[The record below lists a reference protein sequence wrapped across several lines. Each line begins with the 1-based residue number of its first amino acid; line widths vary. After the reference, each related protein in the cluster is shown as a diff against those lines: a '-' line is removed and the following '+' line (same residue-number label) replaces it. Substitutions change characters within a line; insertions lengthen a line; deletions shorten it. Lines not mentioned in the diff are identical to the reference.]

1 VTKVIALTGNVA
13 AGKSKVAELFA
24 DWGATVVDADV
35 LVRQLQQPGEPV
47 FDAIIARF
55 GSDMLRDDG
64 GLDRAALRR
73 RILGDAEAKRDLEAI
88 VHPAVAERRRQLTA
102 AAADRGAPVV
112 VADIPLLFEADDP
125 AAYDAVVLVD
135 APQLV
140 RRERLIALRGMDPD
154 EADRLMAAQL
164 PSGLKRR
171 AADFVIDNDG
181 DMQLLRERALAVW
194 HALERR

>member
-55 GSDMLRDDG
+55 GSDMLRADG

-73 RILGDAEAKRDLEAI
+73 RMLGDAEAKRDLEAI

-102 AAADRGAPVV
+102 AAADRGAPLV

-135 APQLV
+135 APELV

-181 DMQLLRERALAVW
+181 DLQLLRERALAVW